1 MSGSSS
7 SDDAALV
14 AALRAGDERAFADLV
29 ASLDPTLR
37 RIARQYVSSD
47 AAAADVVGDTWLAVV
62 KGLDRFEGRS
72 SLRTWIVRILMN
84 QARTRGVREH
94 RSVPFSSV
102 GPGGDDDLA
111 GFDPDRFAASGPTA
125 GTWVRPPA
133 DWSTIPAERL
143 EAAETRAVVEAA
155 IAALP
160 EQQRSVITLRDV
172 EGWSA
177 AEVADAL
184 ELTDGNQ
191 RVLLHRARGAVRR
204 ALAEYLE
211 GASA

>member
-1 MSGSSS
+1 MPGAPAT
-7 SDDAALV
+7 DDASLV
-14 AALRAGDERAFADLV
+14 AALRAGDEGAFAELV
-29 ASLDPTLR
+29 TMLDPTLR
-37 RIARQYVSSD
+37 RIARQYVSND

-84 QARTRGVREH
+84 QARTRGVRDH

-102 GPGGDDDLA
+102 GPSGDDDLA
-111 GFDPDRFAASGPTA
+111 GFDPDRFRSSGPGA
-125 GTWVRPPA
+125 GGWTNPPA
-133 DWSTIPAERL
+133 DWSTIPADRV
-143 EAAETRAVVEAA
+143 EAAETRDRVQAA
-155 IAALP
+155 IDALP
-160 EQQRSVITLRDV
+160 EQQRAVITLRDV

-177 AEVADAL
+177 EEVCDAL
-184 ELTDGNQ
+184 EVSEGNQ

-211 GASA
+211 LTP